1 MPPSKADCRIWSCL
15 PTYPD
20 PTHISSLLVESSP
33 PRPSFDHSRARVMV
47 QAAGEASISMYS
59 MMADG
64 LFPDWNSDPSAPQIP
79 IHLLPEVMKAFRA
92 GMEGK
97 LQAERE
103 GCSIT
108 AQSYDWILVDLF
120 WRVSAWGREWERYK
134 EVVLQYAL
142 VTASELDDVFVA
154 ELILSPPI
162 PTPSNNQKSFNFNP
176 YTQHPRSTSESDML
190 TLSFLSQPIYT
201 ATSHASIPVLSLLL
215 QTLYNHPTHHY
226 RDRKRISTLLNLPTH
241 DHKVNVHLY
250 IHSLSILTESLRL
263 TPITERDVAVT
274 VLLLPRFNHFIGE
287 VEACDMTDLVGV
299 FVERAAGLW
308 RSWPVDVLF
317 RLVAG
322 FRVDDGPGCLW
333 EAIERCVKGQKQ
345 IAWDEGRQEWV
356 LDLEA

>member
-1 MPPSKADCRIWSCL
+1 MPPSRSDCRIWSSL

-20 PTHISSLLVESSP
+20 PTHITSHLAESSP
-33 PRPSFDHSRARVMV
+33 PRPSFDHSKARIMV

-59 MMADG
+59 MMANG
-64 LFPDWNSDPSAPQIP
+64 LFLDPKADSSSMRLP

-97 LQAERE
+97 AQAERE

-108 AQSYDWILVDLF
+108 VQSYDWITADLF
-120 WRVSAWGREWERYK
+120 WRVSSWSREWERYK

-154 ELILSPPI
+154 ELILST
-162 PTPSNNQKSFNFNP
+162 PTPTNKQNTFNP
-176 YTQHPRSTSESDML
+176 YTKHPRSTSEADML

-201 ATSHASIPVLSLLL
+201 ATSHASITVLSLLL
-215 QTLYNHPTHHY
+215 ESLYNHPTCHH
-226 RDRKRISTLLNLPTH
+226 RDKIRIGNLLGLPRH
-241 DHKVNVHLY
+241 DHKVEVLLY
-250 IHSLSILTESLRL
+250 IHSLSILAESLRL

-287 VEACDMTDLVGV
+287 VEACNIMDPVGV
-299 FVERAAGLW
+299 FIERAVGIW
-308 RSWPVDVLF
+308 RSWPVDILY
-317 RLVAG
+317 RLVSG
-322 FRVDDGPGCLW
+322 YRVDDGPGCLW
-333 EAIERCVKGQKQ
+333 DAVERCVEGERR
-345 IAWDEGRQEWV
+345 ITWDEGGQEWV